1 MNFLSTLLNLFGTK
15 SGRDMKELSPII
27 AKVSEKTDIVS
38 KLSNDELRHKTTEF
52 KSKIN
57 IVIEDFEHKINQLRD
72 NVKKH
77 NKREKQEEIY
87 KEIDDLN
94 NDKHLAIS
102 KKLDELSIEAFA
114 VIKETSKRFHDEQ
127 VISVTATDL
136 DMLLSDSV
144 DYVSVNNK
152 QAQWNSSW
160 QSGGVLKKWDMIHY
174 DVQLIGGLV
183 LHQGKIAE
191 MQTGEGKTLVST
203 LPIYLN
209 ALTGLGV
216 HVVTVNDYLAKRDSE
231 WMGPLFQ
238 FHGLTV
244 DCIDKHDPNSEARR
258 NAYRCDITYG
268 TNNEFGFDYLRDNM
282 AHNSRNL
289 VQRSHNFAIIDE
301 VDSVLID
308 DARTPL
314 IISGPVPRETKQEFK
329 SLKPTIDN
337 LVKQQRNLVNSELL
351 TAKHEISNNN
361 EKEGGVKLF
370 RAYRGLPKT
379 KSLIK
384 FLSED
389 GIKTILQ
396 KTENFYMQEQSKN
409 MHIIDDELFFT
420 IEEKNKSIELT
431 DKGLEFLSSFSGD
444 PDFFILP
451 DIGES
456 LSKATNVSE
465 KEDIIRNYSIK
476 SERIHTLTQLLKAY
490 SLFEKDVDYVVIDN
504 KVKIVDEQT
513 GRIMEGRRYSDGLHQ
528 ALEAKENCKIED
540 ATQTL
545 ASISLQNYFR
555 MYKKLSGMTGTA
567 ETEAGELWDIYK
579 LDVVS
584 VPTNKPVIRDDKNDY
599 VYKTNRE
606 KYNAVIDE
614 IVSLTDNKR
623 PVLVGTTSVEISEL
637 ISRLLRTVN
646 IKHNI
651 LNAKLHQKEADIVAE
666 AGSPGTVT
674 IATNMA
680 GRGTDI
686 KLSSDVINSGGLA
699 IIGTERHDSRRVDR
713 QLRGRSGRQGDPG
726 SSQFFVS
733 LEDNLMRL
741 FGSDRIANLMD
752 RMGLKEGEVIQH
764 GMVTKSIE
772 RAQKKIEENNY
783 GIRKRLLEYDDVMNS
798 QREVIYKRR
807 KNALLGQRLDLDIS
821 NMIFDTVYSILE
833 NHSDSQEEEVLTS
846 DFLMTFSDEDLI
858 HNIDVKQIAS
868 HTEKFANDLA
878 QKVQN
883 NYNNKLIR
891 IKDEAFPV
899 IKRIYESKENNY
911 KSILIPFSD
920 GIITINIVCDLD
932 KAIET
937 NGESIISSFEKGVM
951 LGSIDKAWKEHLK
964 SMDDLKQSVQGAV
977 YEQKDPLLIYK
988 FESFS
993 LFSNMLDDV
1002 NKSILS
1008 FLFKSNLPQRDPAQ
1022 LKHRPIETKFR
1033 GQTSRGKEERLP
1045 NNETNTSK
1053 QGSQP
1058 TISRRQRRAQER
1070 KMRR

>member
-27 AKVSEKTDIVS
+27 AKVSEKTGVIS
-38 KLSNDELRHKTTEF
+38 KLSNDELRHKTIDF

-57 IVIEDFEHKINQLRD
+57 IVVEDFEHKINQLRD

-87 KEIDDLN
+87 KEIDELN

-114 VIKETSKRFHDEQ
+114 VIKETAKRFNNEQ
-127 VISVTATDL
+127 FISVTATDQ
-136 DMLLSDSV
+136 DVVLSESV
-144 DYVSVNNK
+144 DYVSINNH
-152 QAQWNSSW
+152 QAQWSSSW
-160 QSGGVLKKWDMIHY
+160 QSGGVVKKWDMIHY

-244 DCIDKHDPNSEARR
+244 DCIDKHEPNSEARR

-314 IISGPVPRETKQEFK
+314 IISGPVARDTKQEFK

-351 TAKHEISNNN
+351 AAKHEISNNN

-389 GIKTILQ
+389 GIKSLLQ

-431 DKGLEFLSSFSGD
+431 DKGLELLSSFSGD

-490 SLFEKDVDYVVIDN
+490 SLFEKDVDYVVIDD

-528 ALEAKENCKIED
+528 AIEAKENCKIED

-606 KYNAVIDE
+606 KYNAIIDE
-614 IVSLTDNKR
+614 IVTLTDNKR

-764 GMVTKSIE
+764 SMVTKSIE

-821 NMIFDTVYSILE
+821 NMIFDTIYSILE
-833 NHSDSQEEEVLTS
+833 NHADSQEEEVLKS

-858 HNIDVKQIAS
+858 HNIEINQISS
-868 HTEKFANDLA
+868 HTEKIANNLS

-899 IKRIYESKENNY
+899 IKRIYASKENNY

-920 GIITINIVCDLD
+920 GITTINIVCDLD

-937 NGESIISSFEKGVM
+937 NGQSIVSSFEKGVM

-1008 FLFKSNLPQRDPAQ
+1008 FLFKSNLPQRDPDQ
-1022 LKHRPIETKFR
+1022 LKNRPIETKFR
-1033 GQTSRGKEERLP
+1033 GQTSRGQEERLP
-1045 NNETNTSK
+1045 NNGANTSK
-1053 QGSQP
+1053 QGNQP
-1058 TISRRQRRAQER
+1058 KISRRQSRAQER
-1070 KMRR
+1070 KM